1 VLDKVNNNKTLRK
14 YVITAHTIIAC
25 MVVLSYTA
33 LINIYFV
40 NGLDEGNF
48 QDLHLEAKSFSQAYN
63 NNKQPNIPNSI
74 HFKGYIN
81 WQTLPEHIKKYFPEL
96 EFASQLQMHSKRLN
110 LKGLPMSWPEQVIF
124 VLAKPFNDGNT
135 FYLTRHIDIE
145 TYQALSKNNIKN
157 MFKLTW
163 PLALLFLIIMHLYVH
178 FILKRTMRPL
188 HHLGTWVDN
197 LTLNNVTDPIPD
209 FEFNELKKIAL
220 QQQKAMLRISEV
232 LDKEQ
237 AFLRHA
243 SHELR
248 TPISVVKSNAQL
260 MERREDNPKNLSSI
274 ARIKRAALNMQHMT
288 ETLLWL
294 SREDENEKLIISDI
308 NISDMIKQLLE
319 DNQYLLD
326 GKTIELTYE
335 LHDVSLKLAPTPCR
349 LILNNIIRN
358 AFQYTAQGSIN
369 IHFEKKILVI
379 ENINTGKA
387 EFESE
392 NSDYGYGLG
401 LQLVDKIIDKMHWP
415 YENKKISGG
424 RKVTIN
430 FNDQF

>member
-1 VLDKVNNNKTLRK
+1 MNNNKTLRK

-25 MVVLSYTA
+25 LVVLSYTA

-63 NNKQPNIPNSI
+63 NNKQPEIPDSI

-81 WQTLPEHIKKYFPEL
+81 WQTVPDWVKHHFPEL
-96 EFASQLQMHSKRLN
+96 QDVSQTQMLSERLN
-110 LKGLPMSWPEQVIF
+110 LEGHVMSWPEQVIF
-124 VLAKPFNDGNT
+124 VLAQPLNDGKI
-135 FYLTRHIDIE
+135 FYLTRQIDIDID
-145 TYQALSKNNIKN
+145 TYQALSQNNIKN
-157 MFKLTW
+157 MVKLTW
-163 PLALLFLIIMHLYVH
+163 PLALLFLIIMQLFVHLL
-178 FILKRTMRPL
+178 LKRTMRPL
-188 HHLGTWVDN
+188 HQLGIWVDN
-197 LTLNNVTDPIPD
+197 LTLDNVTDPIPD

-220 QQQKAMLRISEV
+220 QQQKAMLRISDV

-260 MERREDNPKNLSSI
+260 MERRETNPKNHTSI

-308 NISDMIKQLLE
+308 NIADMIKQLLE
-319 DNQYLLD
+319 DNQYLLQ
-326 GKTIELTYE
+326 GKTVALNFDIDELT
-335 LHDVSLKLAPTPCR
+335 LKLAPTPCR

-358 AFQYTAQGSIN
+358 AFQYTAEGNIN
-369 IHFEKKILVI
+369 IHFENQALVI
-379 ENINTGKA
+379 ENINIGKA
-387 EFESE
+387 EFDNES
-392 NSDYGYGLG
+392 SDYGYGLG
-401 LQLVDKIIDKMHWP
+401 LQLVDKIINKMHWH
-415 YENKKISGG
+415 YENKQISGG

-430 FNDQF
+430 FTQ

>member
-1 VLDKVNNNKTLRK
+1 MNNNKTLRK
-14 YVITAHTIIAC
+14 YVITAHSIIAC
-25 MVVLSYTA
+25 MVVLIYTA
-33 LINIYFV
+33 LVNIYFV

-48 QDLHLEAKSFSQAYN
+48 QDLHLEAKSFTQAYN
-63 NNKQPNIPNSI
+63 NNKQPEIPNSI
-74 HFKGYIN
+74 HFKGFIN
-81 WQTLPEHIKKYFPEL
+81 WQSVPAQIKKYFPEL

-110 LKGLPMSWPEQVIF
+110 LEGLPMSWPEQVIF
-124 VLAKPFNDGNT
+124 VLAQPLNDGNI
-135 FYLTRHIDIE
+135 FYLTRQIDIE

-188 HHLGTWVDN
+188 HHLGTWIDN

-209 FEFNELKKIAL
+209 FEFNELKKIAF
-220 QQQKAMLRISEV
+220 QQQKAMLRISDV

-248 TPISVVKSNAQL
+248 TPIAVVKSNAQL
-260 MERREDNPKNLSSI
+260 MERREDNPKNQTSI
-274 ARIKRAALNMQHMT
+274 ERIKRAALNMQHMT

-308 NISDMIKQLLE
+308 NISDMIKHLLE
-319 DNQYLLD
+319 DNQYLLQ
-326 GKTIELTYE
+326 GKTVELNFEIDELT
-335 LHDVSLKLAPTPCR
+335 LKLAPTPCR

-358 AFQYTAQGSIN
+358 AFQYTAQGNIN
-369 IHFEKKILVI
+369 IYFESKILII
-379 ENINTGKA
+379 ENINTGKT

-401 LQLVDKIIDKMHWP
+401 LQLVDKIIRKMNWQ
-415 YENKKISGG
+415 YENKQILGG
-424 RKVTIN
+424 RKVTID
-430 FNDQF
+430 FR

>member
-1 VLDKVNNNKTLRK
+1 MNNNKTLRK

-25 MVVLSYTA
+25 LVVLSYTA

-63 NNKQPNIPNSI
+63 NNKQPEIPDSI

-81 WQTLPEHIKKYFPEL
+81 WQTVPDWVKHHFPEL
-96 EFASQLQMHSKRLN
+96 QDVSQTQMLSERLN
-110 LKGLPMSWPEQVIF
+110 LEGHVMSWPEQVIF
-124 VLAKPFNDGNT
+124 VLAQPLNDGKI
-135 FYLTRHIDIE
+135 FYLTRQIDID
-145 TYQALSKNNIKN
+145 TYQALSQNNIKN
-157 MFKLTW
+157 MVKLTW
-163 PLALLFLIIMHLYVH
+163 PLALLFLIIMQLFVHLL
-178 FILKRTMRPL
+178 LKRTMRPL
-188 HHLGTWVDN
+188 HQLGIWVDN
-197 LTLNNVTDPIPD
+197 LTLDNVTDPIPD

-220 QQQKAMLRISEV
+220 QQQKAMLRISDV

-260 MERREDNPKNLSSI
+260 MERRETNPKNHTSI

-308 NISDMIKQLLE
+308 NIADMIKQLLE
-319 DNQYLLD
+319 DNQYLLQ
-326 GKTIELTYE
+326 GKTVALNFDIDELT
-335 LHDVSLKLAPTPCR
+335 LKLAPTPCR

-358 AFQYTAQGSIN
+358 AFQYTAEGNIN
-369 IHFEKKILVI
+369 IHFENQVLVI
-379 ENINTGKA
+379 ENINIGKA
-387 EFESE
+387 EFDNES
-392 NSDYGYGLG
+392 SDYGYGLG
-401 LQLVDKIIDKMHWP
+401 LQLVDKIINKMHWH
-415 YENKKISGG
+415 YENKQISGG

-430 FNDQF
+430 FTQ

>member
-1 VLDKVNNNKTLRK
+1 MNNNKTLRK

-25 MVVLSYTA
+25 LVVLSYTA

-63 NNKQPNIPNSI
+63 NNKQPEIPDSI

-81 WQTLPEHIKKYFPEL
+81 WQTVPDWVKHHFPEL
-96 EFASQLQMHSKRLN
+96 QDVSQTQMLSERLN
-110 LKGLPMSWPEQVIF
+110 LEGHVMSWPEQVIF
-124 VLAKPFNDGNT
+124 VLAQPLNDGKI
-135 FYLTRHIDIE
+135 FYLTRQIDID
-145 TYQALSKNNIKN
+145 TYQALSQNNIKN
-157 MFKLTW
+157 MVKLTW
-163 PLALLFLIIMHLYVH
+163 PLALLFLIIMQLFVHLL
-178 FILKRTMRPL
+178 LKRTMRPL
-188 HHLGTWVDN
+188 HQLGIWVDN
-197 LTLNNVTDPIPD
+197 LTLDNVTDPIPD

-220 QQQKAMLRISEV
+220 QQQKAMLRISDV

-260 MERREDNPKNLSSI
+260 MERRETNPKNHTSI

-308 NISDMIKQLLE
+308 NIADMIKQLLE
-319 DNQYLLD
+319 DNQYLLQ
-326 GKTIELTYE
+326 GKTVALNFDIDELT
-335 LHDVSLKLAPTPCR
+335 LKLAPTPCR

-358 AFQYTAQGSIN
+358 AFQYTAEGNIN
-369 IHFEKKILVI
+369 IHFENQALVI
-379 ENINTGKA
+379 ENINIGKA
-387 EFESE
+387 EFDNES
-392 NSDYGYGLG
+392 SDYGYGLG
-401 LQLVDKIIDKMHWP
+401 LQLVDKIINKMHWH
-415 YENKKISGG
+415 YENKQISGG

-430 FNDQF
+430 FTQ

>member
-1 VLDKVNNNKTLRK
+1 MNNNKTLRK

-25 MVVLSYTA
+25 LVVLSYTA

-63 NNKQPNIPNSI
+63 NDKQPEIPNSI

-81 WQTLPEHIKKYFPEL
+81 WQTVPNWVKQYFPEL
-96 EFASQLQMHSKRLN
+96 QYASHTQMLSERLN
-110 LKGLPMSWPEQVIF
+110 IEGHPMSWPEQVIF
-124 VLAKPFNDGNT
+124 VLAQPLNDGKI
-135 FYLTRHIDIE
+135 FYLTRKIDVG
-145 TYQALSKNNIKN
+145 TYQVLSQNNIKN
-157 MFKLTW
+157 MVKLTW
-163 PLALLFLIIMHLYVH
+163 PLALLFLIIMQLFVH
-178 FILKRTMRPL
+178 FLLKRTMRPL
-188 HHLGTWVDN
+188 HQLGIWVDN
-197 LTLNNVTDPIPD
+197 LTLDNVTDPIPD

-220 QQQKAMLRISEV
+220 LQQKAMLRISDV

-260 MERREDNPKNLSSI
+260 MERRETNPKNHTSI

-308 NISDMIKQLLE
+308 NIADMIKQLLE
-319 DNQYLLD
+319 DNQYLLQ
-326 GKTIELTYE
+326 GKTVALNFEIDELT
-335 LHDVSLKLAPTPCR
+335 LKLAPTPCR

-358 AFQYTAQGSIN
+358 AFQYTAEGKIN
-369 IHFEKKILVI
+369 IHFENQVLVI
-379 ENINTGKA
+379 ENINIGKT
-387 EFESE
+387 EFDSE

-401 LQLVDKIIDKMHWP
+401 LQLVDKIINKMHWH
-415 YENKKISGG
+415 YENKQISGG

-430 FNDQF
+430 FKTKP